1 MAESAGKQSVDAA
14 PRRAEK
20 SGRGW
25 FGFWFWLVVVVVGGG
40 GFHAAY
46 KLERLPPEVMTV
58 ADTVYD
64 TFAAVAE
71 FAAPSVGGEQ
81 STATAT
87 EFDDSADAGVDG
99 DGVVVV
105 AAEEEMQMQEESG
118 EVVYADEN
126 ESAATPVTTPS
137 PSPSAEVERQLS
149 MLNERMS
156 AIEQH
161 LAQMP
166 APVDS
171 AQAAVVQLQFIDL
184 ALRATGNTAAAAA
197 ALESLADA
205 ANDEARA
212 RLLRA
217 EATRLR
223 EAPERKSITAA
234 IGKLREL
241 LADVKDLPVQYESG
255 KGAAVDFVFAL
266 LRVSKVSEGKT
277 RAAGLDETLQRMEW
291 LITVGRS
298 EAYLNELGGAAAKW
312 QRAQTPADDSNIA
325 RLFERLQEMGA
336 PQYRLGAIG
345 A

>member
-1 MAESAGKQSVDAA
+1 MAKPAGKQSTETA
-14 PRRAEK
+14 PRREGK

-25 FGFWFWLVVVVVGGG
+25 FGFWFWLVVIVVGGG

-58 ADTVYD
+58 ADAVYD
-64 TFAAVAE
+64 TFAEVAE
-71 FAAPSVGGEQ
+71 FAAPTVGGEQ
-81 STATAT
+81 STATAP

-99 DGVVVV
+99 GGVVAA

-118 EVVYADEN
+118 EVYANEN
-126 ESAATPVTTPS
+126 TSAVATPS
-137 PSPSAEVERQLS
+137 PSPPSAEVEKQLS
-149 MLNERMS
+149 MLNERMT
-156 AIEQH
+156 AVEQR

-184 ALRATGNTAAAAA
+184 ALRTTGNTAAAAA
-197 ALESLADA
+197 ALESLAEA

-266 LRVSKVSEGKT
+266 LRVSKVSESKT

-298 EAYLNELGGAAAKW
+298 EAYLNELGDAAAKW

>member
-25 FGFWFWLVVVVVGGG
+25 FGFWFWLVVIVVGGG

-46 KLERLPPEVMTV
+46 KLERLPPEVMSV
-58 ADTVYD
+58 ADGVYD
-64 TFAAVAE
+64 TFAALAE
-71 FAAPSVGGEQ
+71 FAAPVV
-81 STATAT
+81 
-87 EFDDSADAGVDG
+87 DDSAPEYDDTADAGVGGDG

-118 EVVYADEN
+118 EVYANEN
-126 ESAATPVTTPS
+126 TSAVTTAALTPS
-137 PSPSAEVERQLS
+137 PSPSAEVEKQLS
-149 MLNERMS
+149 MLNERMT

-255 KGAAVDFVFAL
+255 KGAAVDFVFAV
-266 LRVSKVSEGKT
+266 LRVSKVSESKT

>member
-1 MAESAGKQSVDAA
+1 
-14 PRRAEK
+14 
-20 SGRGW
+20 
-25 FGFWFWLVVVVVGGG
+25 
-40 GFHAAY
+40 
-46 KLERLPPEVMTV
+46 MT
-58 ADTVYD
+58 
-64 TFAAVAE
+64 
-71 FAAPSVGGEQ
+71 
-81 STATAT
+81 
-87 EFDDSADAGVDG
+87 
-99 DGVVVV
+99 
-105 AAEEEMQMQEESG
+105 
-118 EVVYADEN
+118 
-126 ESAATPVTTPS
+126 
-137 PSPSAEVERQLS
+137 
-149 MLNERMS
+149 
-156 AIEQH
+156 AIERR

-197 ALESLADA
+197 ALESLAEA

-255 KGAAVDFVFAL
+255 KGAAVDFVFAV

-298 EAYLNELGGAAAKW
+298 EAYLNELGDAAAKW
-312 QRAQTPADDSNIA
+312 RRAQTPADDSNIA